1 MRWMRVRS
9 CSFVGGVE
17 ARAVTRG
24 GGARGSIARRA
35 RDPRRCARDG
45 GKMRAWRRDGWRGR
59 RGEGVRMRIDERLTR
74 NRACVD

>member
-1 MRWMRVRS
+1 MNA
-9 CSFVGGVE
+9 CSFVFVRGRRGG
-17 ARAVTRG
+17 ARGDAW

>member
-1 MRWMRVRS
+1 MDA
-9 CSFVGGVE
+9 CSFVFV
-17 ARAVTRG
+17 RG
-24 GGARGSIARRA
+24 RRGGARGDAWGGPRGSIASRA

-59 RGEGVRMRIDERLTR
+59 RGEGVRMRIDARLTR

>member
-1 MRWMRVRS
+1 MDA
-9 CSFVGGVE
+9 CSFVFV
-17 ARAVTRG
+17 RG
-24 GGARGSIARRA
+24 RRGGARGDAWGGGAGSIASRA

-59 RGEGVRMRIDERLTR
+59 RGEGVRMRIDARLTR

>member
-1 MRWMRVRS
+1 MDA
-9 CSFVGGVE
+9 CSFVFVRGRRGGV
-17 ARAVTRG
+17 RG
-24 GGARGSIARRA
+24 DASRGARGSIASRA

-59 RGEGVRMRIDERLTR
+59 RGEGVRMRIDARLTR